1 MLIQLYWINFQANF
15 AKWEPWHG
23 KFGLSYPWGKYLQ
36 IGEHLREIAATILS
50 LKGSLQSPRQV
61 HIYIIIISICS

>member
-1 MLIQLYWINFQANF
+1 VLIQANF
-15 AKWEPWHG
+15 AKWEPGHG

-36 IGEHLREIAATILS
+36 IGEQLREVAATILS

-61 HIYIIIISICS
+61 HIIIIYTYLLLL